1 MSPIVERIIPS
12 NLPKRKP
19 PKSPVTS
26 PGIGAATTWEAC
38 RIMNPIK
45 AKGPRESRKL
55 INLSL
60 LRKKWIKPVS

>member
-1 MSPIVERIIPS
+1 MPR

-26 PGIGAATTWEAC
+26 PGIGAATTWEAWS
-38 RIMNPIK
+38 IINPIK
-45 AKGPRESRKL
+45 AKGPRESRKC

-60 LRKKWIKPVS
+60 LRKKCTNPVS